1 MKETDSHRH
10 CDPGLINTK
19 RVLSKEQTQFS
30 CKYNV
35 FVSSLDLNVDN
46 KDAFDTR
53 LTETLAEWII
63 TDGQVG
69 NQTEFVI
76 VLHSTQ
82 SYIKT
87 HKVQITFCET

>member
-1 MKETDSHRH
+1 M
-10 CDPGLINTK
+10 
-19 RVLSKEQTQFS
+19 F
-30 CKYNV
+30 

-69 NQTEFVI
+69 NQT
-76 VLHSTQ
+76 
-82 SYIKT
+82 
-87 HKVQITFCET
+87 

>member
-1 MKETDSHRH
+1 MKETESHRH
-10 CDPGLINTK
+10 CDPGLINTR

-63 TDGQVG
+63 TDGQ
-69 NQTEFVI
+69 TEFVI
-76 VLHSTQ
+76 VLHSTP
-82 SYIKT
+82 SYIK
-87 HKVQITFCET
+87 HIKCK